1 MAPASN
7 GAPANMDPPPAAPQ
21 PSDVGDLKMMMVD
34 FHRQMVQQM
43 SSLSTRMTALENA
56 ASVKA
61 H

>member
-1 MAPASN
+1 
-7 GAPANMDPPPAAPQ
+7 MDPPPAAPQ